1 MDQKT
6 PPQVDAAASEQVT
19 VTDRLPDLAARIK
32 AEHAQVVSAMK
43 RGVVHAMAAGDLLI
57 EAKALLKHGGWL
69 PWLAEHCAIP
79 ARTASHYM
87 RLARGRDKIGNVAD
101 LTVREALELL
111 AKDDAPREEDDDEGD
126 AHPDEDEGN
135 DPRPDPPRYDPNKV
149 DRKLAALDVLNRPE
163 ELVIFA
169 LMLLTHH
176 IDERETRAVEKGLGL
191 LDAIPPPK
199 AYSERKRIYEQIAAE
214 LTAEINAERDIQ
226 RRVAAIASSEDSKVS
241 LKHSS
246 KKPSKITG
254 LRLTVARKP
263 KKDPGQ
269 FSIGNHQERA
279 AEEAATAGAADEE
292 N

>member
-1 MDQKT
+1 MSKRKK
-6 PPQVDAAASEQVT
+6 PQLDPAASEQAEKSDGPVEGT
-19 VTDRLPDLAARIK
+19 STDLTGTDRLPDLAARIK

-163 ELVIFA
+163 ELAIFA
-169 LMLLTHH
+169 LMLLAHH
-176 IDERETRAVEKGLGL
+176 IYRQKCFNSLCTSRAGTLG
-191 LDAIPPPK
+191 IRYCPT
-199 AYSERKRIYEQIAAE
+199 E
-214 LTAEINAERDIQ
+214 
-226 RRVAAIASSEDSKVS
+226 
-241 LKHSS
+241 
-246 KKPSKITG
+246 
-254 LRLTVARKP
+254 
-263 KKDPGQ
+263 
-269 FSIGNHQERA
+269 
-279 AEEAATAGAADEE
+279 GA
-292 N
+292 